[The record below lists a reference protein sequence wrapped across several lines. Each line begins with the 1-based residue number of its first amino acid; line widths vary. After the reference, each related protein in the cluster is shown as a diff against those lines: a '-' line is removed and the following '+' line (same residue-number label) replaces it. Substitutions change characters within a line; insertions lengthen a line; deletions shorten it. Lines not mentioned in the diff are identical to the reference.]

1 MYIYHNPKWP
11 DFIWDTNLITDLLIK
26 VKLKQG
32 YLLGKMDCL
41 GFEIKEKAILSVLT
55 EDIIKSSQIE
65 GHFLNM
71 EQVRSSIAK
80 KLGIDMDSN
89 INIDRN
95 VEGVV
100 GMIFDATYHY
110 DKALTKSRLL
120 GWQSSIFPGGF
131 SGLYKIKTGSYRDDL
146 KGPMQIVSGPT
157 GKERVHYQA
166 PSASILDKEMNMLI
180 SYSNDKSKKIDLIIK
195 SAIVHLWF
203 VIIHPF
209 EDGNGRIARALSD
222 MFLARSESSPNR
234 FYSMSSQIKKERKS
248 YYKAL
253 EITQK
258 SSLDITLWLKW
269 FLENLILAIE
279 SSQELLKSV
288 LQKVEFWK
296 KHQNTSFNKRQIKV
310 LNKMLDNFK
319 SNLTTA
325 KWAKIT
331 DSSQDTATRDI
342 SDLIKKDILVK
353 HGFARATHYRL
364 KFPEQ
369 IIYKSSKGKC
379 V

>member
-11 DFIWDTNLITDLLIK
+11 DFIWDTNLIMDLLIK

-32 YLLGKMDCL
+32 YFLGKMDAF
-41 GFEIKEKAILSVLT
+41 GFEIKEKATLTVLT

-65 GHFLNM
+65 GQFLNM

-80 KLGIDMDSN
+80 KLGIDIDSN

-100 GMIFDATYHY
+100 GMILDATYHY

-120 GWQSSIFPGGF
+120 KWQSSIFPGDF

-279 SSQELLKSV
+279 SSQELLKSA
-288 LQKVEFWK
+288 LQKAEFWK
-296 KHQNTSFNKRQIKV
+296 KHQNTAFNKRQRKV

-319 SNLTTA
+319 GNLTTT
-325 KWAKIT
+325 KWAKMT
-331 DSSQDTATRDI
+331 DCSQDTATRDI
-342 SDLIKKDILVK
+342 SDLVKKDILVK

-364 KFPEQ
+364 KFPE
-369 IIYKSSKGKC
+369 
-379 V
+379 